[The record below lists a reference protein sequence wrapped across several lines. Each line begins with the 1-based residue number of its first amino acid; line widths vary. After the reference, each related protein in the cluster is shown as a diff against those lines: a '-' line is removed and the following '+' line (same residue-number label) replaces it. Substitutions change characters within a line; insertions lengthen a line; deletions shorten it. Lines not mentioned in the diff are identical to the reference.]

1 VWPPRDEVKATA
13 GQASRLRASRRYT
26 SPTSVA
32 GLTVD
37 VLGAWRRWDPDQL
50 RAVGGG
56 GGGSGRSGMVGDD
69 GGWEAAMAEPN
80 PRKLRHWFH
89 GSFF

>member
-13 GQASRLRASRRYT
+13 SQASHLRASRGPR
-26 SPTSVA
+26 PQVA

-37 VLGAWRRWDPDQL
+37 VIGAWRRWDPDQL

-80 PRKLRHWFH
+80 PRKLRHWFR